1 MYEIGVQ
8 ILWTFI
14 CHQDQANLFIPCF
27 VYNLQSVSLMFSVF
41 INMGTQIFLKCIC
54 PLLGRS
60 FKIKQWVAAV
70 ADREI
75 YLYLNQLPAI
85 FFSPDIQLSNWELKL
100 LKYRIAKQLSENT
113 ISVLVKWKFKSFHAS
128 TCLAKSMDIARIRN
142 TIQYVPLSS
151 DSFRFS

>member
-1 MYEIGVQ
+1 MKIKQ
-8 ILWTFI
+8 IFLFL
-14 CHQDQANLFIPCF
+14 ALFII
-27 VYNLQSVSLMFSVF
+27 YDLSLMFSVF
-41 INMGTQIFLKCIC
+41 INMGTQIFLKYIC

-60 FKIKQWVAAV
+60 FKIKQWVAAGT
-70 ADREI
+70 DREI
-75 YLYLNQLPAI
+75 HLYLNQLPAI